1 MQDVSGPDYGQQQE
15 SEAQEWQEVG
25 EYEFLAK
32 MAERG
37 NEAIAEMESDDGG
50 E

>member
-1 MQDVSGPDYGQQQE
+1 MGPDYGQQQDN
-15 SEAQEWQEVG
+15 EAQEWQEVG

-32 MAERG
+32 MAEKC
-37 NEAIAEMESDDGG
+37 NEAIAEMESEDGK